1 MVGCPLAAAVLSF
14 LARFSLT
21 GGLLLILLV
30 GLSLTAVGGL
40 VGLRG
45 FFSAVSLWP
54 ASWLPAVDRSRGS
67 KSVGVRSVWEVYDD
81 RLQFVSRQDAQ
92 RLDESLDADDV
103 SRAWLV
109 WSGAAEAALADA
121 FSV

>member
-30 GLSLTAVGGL
+30 GLCLTAVGGL

-45 FFSAVSLWP
+45 FFSAVPFGQLLGCLLLIGVGGP
-54 ASWLPAVDRSRGS
+54 SRLGF
-67 KSVGVRSVWEVYDD
+67 GV
-81 RLQFVSRQDAQ
+81 
-92 RLDESLDADDV
+92 
-103 SRAWLV
+103 
-109 WSGAAEAALADA
+109 SGR
-121 FSV
+121 FI